1 MSKIVVA
8 YSEHVRWTLFRK
20 TDNYFCKTL
29 HVKCLTGFRI
39 IFNTYCFSNF
49 ESLLRFA
56 QKGVRQISGAI
67 GDFLSLKVWHTVNI
81 TLSIKFFAFLLLK
94 ETNSCFGAD
103 LVTVL
108 LLSPIQETFHLR
120 LDKTAKKKTFVK
132 LSTKICWWRLW

>member
-1 MSKIVVA
+1 MA

-67 GDFLSLKVWHTVNI
+67 RDFLSLKVWHTVNI

-108 LLSPIQETFHLR
+108 LLSPIQETFHLS